1 MLNRVAGLGLDDF
14 LHEPKKGGWV
24 DEVTLFLLAKGKKQ
38 KNRTQILKRIS
49 QKINF
54 VLLINTFTNNIF
66 LTCMAKSFFSLN
78 VWITFKLV
86 LWGRYSLN
94 HDNMIQCLPGSPYSS
109 FETRESWLKSLT
121 YITLYNQRFC
131 LISVWTDRTFVLAVW
146 KRYRV
151 ISPNYKLTPDVEAG
165 IIVRL
170 WDWF

>member
-1 MLNRVAGLGLDDF
+1 MFLLLYVEGSLRYFHTILVTLSSLSDLKRKLMLNRVAGLGLDDF
-14 LHEPKKGGWV
+14 LHEPKKGGGGGWWSDIV
-24 DEVTLFLLAKGKKQ
+24 SFGKGKKQ

-54 VLLINTFTNNIF
+54 VLPINTFTNNIF

-86 LWGRYSLN
+86 LWGKYSLN

-131 LISVWTDRTFVLAVW
+131 LIFGHL
-146 KRYRV
+146 
-151 ISPNYKLTPDVEAG
+151 
-165 IIVRL
+165 
-170 WDWF
+170 